1 MLRPILNVHMCLCVL
16 AQGVFTVGQLC
27 QGGSGAAVT
36 WERAGEGR
44 GSDLNRGTG
53 MEFTMSDLSASIAF
67 A

>member
-1 MLRPILNVHMCLCVL
+1 ML